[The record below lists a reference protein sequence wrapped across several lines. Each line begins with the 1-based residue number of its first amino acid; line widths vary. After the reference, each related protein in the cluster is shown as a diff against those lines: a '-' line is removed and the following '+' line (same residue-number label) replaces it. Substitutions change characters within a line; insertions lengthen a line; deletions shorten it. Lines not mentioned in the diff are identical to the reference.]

1 MNNFY
6 FYNFPKKYSLADYD
20 LARNEFISVLSDV
33 KSVKCLVEFGT
44 VTAPGVSDLDF
55 IVVIND
61 DAIIPKK
68 IINTAIKKGKLREFV
83 KDGTILTLP
92 ETLFK
97 EIRKID
103 KFGSFNFLLG
113 QEIKTKEPDV
123 FYKTGL
129 DLVCLIDWLPER
141 LMRINSLLNC
151 KSIDVVYALCLLH
164 SVKYSIKNM
173 EKKYGQKFVKSDEFC
188 STVEIM
194 RVQWDTITN
203 PTELLF
209 NTIKLGVQILIQALE
224 ILSSN
229 FSLNVIDELD
239 SVRKL
244 PKFNQIPFHKS
255 LEIKFS
261 NSEQKTLDNEILI
274 PKILSY
280 HYWFLSSIDCE
291 LSNHIRRSIGIT
303 REQRFDKI
311 NEINTPYF
319 NALVKKMFLLNYN
332 YDLIKKNKMLTGML
346 RYGNYVNLTK

>member
-1 MNNFY
+1 MNNIY
-6 FYNFPKKYSLADYD
+6 FYNFPQKYSLADYD
-20 LARNEFISVLSDV
+20 LARDEFISALRNVN
-33 KSVKCLVEFGT
+33 SVKCLVEFGT

-55 IVVIND
+55 IVVVND
-61 DAIIPKK
+61 NAIIPKK
-68 IINTAIKKGKLREFV
+68 IIDTAKNKGKLREFV

-103 KFGSFNFLLG
+103 KFGNFNFLLG
-113 QEIKTKEPDV
+113 QEIQTKEPDEY
-123 FYKTGL
+123 YKTGL

-141 LMRINSLLNC
+141 LMRINSLLYS

-188 STVEIM
+188 SYVETM
-194 RVQWDTITN
+194 RIQWDIITN
-203 PTELLF
+203 PTKILY
-209 NTIKLGVQILIQALE
+209 NMIKLGVKILTEALE

-229 FSLNVIDELD
+229 FSLDVIAELD
-239 SVRKL
+239 TVKKL

-261 NSEQKTLDNEILI
+261 NSKQKIFNNEILL

-291 LSNHIRRSIGIT
+291 LSDHIRRSVGIT
-303 REQRFDKI
+303 NEQRFDKI
-311 NEINTPYF
+311 HEIDTPYF
-319 NALVKKMFLLNYN
+319 NALVQKMILLNSIEEFRK
-332 YDLIKKNKMLTGML
+332 IKS
-346 RYGNYVNLTK
+346 